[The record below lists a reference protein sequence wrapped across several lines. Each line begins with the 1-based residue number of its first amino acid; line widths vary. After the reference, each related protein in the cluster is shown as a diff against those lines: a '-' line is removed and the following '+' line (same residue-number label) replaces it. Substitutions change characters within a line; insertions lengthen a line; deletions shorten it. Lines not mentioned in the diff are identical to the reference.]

1 MQKAGGKADHTF
13 PPNWNDKDATSKM
26 LAENISLRVE
36 TLGYQ
41 WLRKAGALTP
51 MIVVNTKI
59 QNTAGHRIPDG

>member
-1 MQKAGGKADHTF
+1 MPKAGGKADHVF
-13 PPNWNDKDATSKM
+13 LPNWNDKEATSAM
-26 LAENISLRVE
+26 LARNVSLDVQ

-59 QNTAGHRIPDG
+59 SHRAGHRIPDG